1 MLREIEGMHVDHMWC
16 CVKTYFEGSNQR
28 RYLSEM
34 NRKIKRSGS
43 PSFLPYLATILGMH
57 PVVNVAIRRHLRVFS
72 REDVVWLCIHGVVQ
86 DKKQHP
92 FLIYAGCIH
101 TVCVLLFF
109 FLSFVQGGTCLFHY
123 SVHH

>member
-72 REDVVWLCIHGVVQ
+72 REDVVWLCIGWCRTQ
-86 DKKQHP
+86 NS
-92 FLIYAGCIH
+92 I
-101 TVCVLLFF
+101 
-109 FLSFVQGGTCLFHY
+109 LS
-123 SVHH
+123 